1 MEIGAMRRNLP
12 GTRAD
17 FHLRQVAYFPLSF
30 ISPLSSC
37 VPLQNLSI
45 SIKPRQAFL
54 NGILIQM
61 ASEIT
66 SAMTARSLRI
76 IRNELE
82 FLVDTSVITSSQL
95 NSILSQLPD
104 ETDAHAAVARQEPRQ
119 TSLMQQPAPSPSPLP
134 EPVQAQPPP
143 APYSPPT
150 TQMSNV
156 SFNEKAQLHNQYVS
170 PSPQPPPAYPQVPPI
185 LSLAT
190 ALYAYT
196 PTDPGDLAM
205 SPNDRIQVTEHMN
218 DDWWRGRNERTG
230 MEGIFPR
237 AYVNVIDEK
246 AAAAMAPP
254 QANYAPPQ
262 SNYGNMPLDV
272 SQSGSSAN
280 PNDPDHKNKF
290 EQGGKKFGKKLG
302 NAAIFGAGATVGSNI
317 VNSIF

>member
-1 MEIGAMRRNLP
+1 
-12 GTRAD
+12 
-17 FHLRQVAYFPLSF
+17 
-30 ISPLSSC
+30 
-37 VPLQNLSI
+37 
-45 SIKPRQAFL
+45 
-54 NGILIQM
+54 
-61 ASEIT
+61 
-66 SAMTARSLRI
+66 
-76 IRNELE
+76 LE

-104 ETDAHAAVARQEPRQ
+104 EADARAAVARQQPRQ
-119 TSLMQQPAPSPSPLP
+119 ASPLQQPAPSPAPLP
-134 EPVQAQPPP
+134 EPVQPIHTQPPQ

-150 TQMSNV
+150 TQMSNT

-170 PSPQPPPAYPQVPPI
+170 PPPQPPPAYPQVPPI

-196 PTDPGDLAM
+196 PTDAGDLAL
-205 SPNDRIQVTEHMN
+205 SPNDRVQVIEHMN
-218 DDWWRGRNERTG
+218 DDCMFHHMAMLKIKADLFTGWRGRNERTG

-246 AAAAMAPP
+246 AVAAMP
-254 QANYAPPQ
+254 PPQ

-280 PNDPDHKNKF
+280 PNDPAQKSKF

-302 NAAIFGAGATVGSNI
+302 NAGMYHPA
-317 VNSIF
+317 SIP

>member
-1 MEIGAMRRNLP
+1 
-12 GTRAD
+12 
-17 FHLRQVAYFPLSF
+17 
-30 ISPLSSC
+30 
-37 VPLQNLSI
+37 
-45 SIKPRQAFL
+45 
-54 NGILIQM
+54 
-61 ASEIT
+61 
-66 SAMTARSLRI
+66 
-76 IRNELE
+76 
-82 FLVDTSVITSSQL
+82 LVDTSVITSSQL

-218 DDWWRGRNERTG
+218 DDCTFHSHG
-230 MEGIFPR
+230 
-237 AYVNVIDEK
+237 YVETK
-246 AAAAMAPP
+246 A
-254 QANYAPPQ
+254 NI
-262 SNYGNMPLDV
+262 L
-272 SQSGSSAN
+272 
-280 PNDPDHKNKF
+280 
-290 EQGGKKFGKKLG
+290 QGGAVVTSGPAWRVSSLEP
-302 NAAIFGAGATVGSNI
+302 T
-317 VNSIF
+317 